1 MTRRVHYSTFRA
13 VAVGRVYYCIC
24 RVTVGRSAPRVGPD
38 SPHYLDPGLPSRL
51 EILRV
56 LRDRVEVTPD
66 ADLRESL
73 LAQCCQAAGHPPRL
87 HASPCRTALTS
98 LGRADAPAPV
108 PAFFDVENAR

>member
-73 LAQCCQAAGHPPRL
+73 LAQCCQAAGIRRASMPRPVEQLSLPLAGPTPPL
-87 HASPCRTALTS
+87 
-98 LGRADAPAPV
+98 PV